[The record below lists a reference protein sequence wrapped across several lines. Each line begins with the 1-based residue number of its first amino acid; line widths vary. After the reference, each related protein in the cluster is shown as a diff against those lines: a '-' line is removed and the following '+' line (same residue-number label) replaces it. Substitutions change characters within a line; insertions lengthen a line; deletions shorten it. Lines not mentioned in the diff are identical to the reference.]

1 MKTIKKLVI
10 FTFAVILATVSLAP
24 STYSWYT
31 HNGTESGNKIG
42 YSDNIPISV
51 KSAQNTVSM
60 TTNIA
65 DSNGEIISRS
75 KYQEKNGAAYPT
87 VTTGSAEANSGDNVT
102 AAKISVAGNAVKYY
116 KTTFTNS
123 GTNDVFVDLNVKTMP
138 NNADF
143 YIGTTSPTVNEKA
156 YASRAVRTKAT
167 GTTVRVYFKTYS
179 GYSSFWAVDNGSL
192 DTSHSVG
199 SSNTTTNDINI
210 AYTVNGDETMAM
222 MTKCPTGD
230 SVPEGQTLDGGTTK
244 VYYYDVP
251 SNASSFYFFN
261 HWYMYSS
268 SNREW
273 NRTIDITDLTAG
285 KLYYLNGG
293 RVDEK
298 YKAYTARAVDTNLV
312 AVNTYYSNVRM
323 SMGNAVYADIGLK
336 KTSDAED
343 FIPEYYGASI
353 SYSSAS
359 TSIATVNIDGL
370 ITPKSQG
377 STNITTT
384 ITGRY
389 GDTKTL
395 TTAVSIPASIS
406 EVPIIT
412 NVRVPAK
419 QGTTAGKVEIDWYA
433 LNKSTSATMTTGNI
447 FYTL

>member
-1 MKTIKKLVI
+1 MKTIKKLMI
-10 FTFAVILATVSLAP
+10 FTFAIILATVCLVP

-31 HNGTESGNKIG
+31 HNGTSSGNKIN

-51 KSAQNTVSM
+51 KSAANTISM

-75 KYQEKNGAAYPT
+75 KYQEKNGSPYPT
-87 VTTGSAEANSGDNVT
+87 VTANDEEENVGDNVT
-102 AAKISVAGNAVKYY
+102 AAKISVAANAVKYY

-123 GTNDVFVDLNVKTMP
+123 GTNDIFVDLNVKTMP

-156 YASRAVRTKAT
+156 YASRPVRTKVT

-179 GYSSFWAVDNGSL
+179 GYSSFWSVDNGNL
-192 DTSHSVG
+192 YPNNTVG
-199 SSNTTTNDINI
+199 SSNGTTNDINI
-210 AYTVNGDETMAM
+210 AYTVNGTESMYK
-222 MTKCPTGD
+222 MTKCPTDD
-230 SVPEGQTLDGGTTK
+230 STTDGGTSK

-261 HWYMYSS
+261 HWYLCSS
-268 SNREW
+268 TNREW

-285 KLYYLNGG
+285 KLYFLNGG
-293 RVDEK
+293 QVDGQ
-298 YKAYTARAVDTNLV
+298 YKAYTARAVDKNLV
-312 AVNTYYSNVRM
+312 AVNSYYSNVRM
-323 SMGNAVYADIGLK
+323 SLGNSVYADIGLK
-336 KTSDAED
+336 KDSDSED

-353 SYSSAS
+353 AYSSAS
-359 TSIATVNIDGL
+359 TSIATVNIEGL
-370 ITPKSQG
+370 ITPVAQG

-384 ITGRY
+384 ITGKY

-395 TTAVSIPASIS
+395 TTAVSIPANIT

-419 QGTTAGKVEIDWYA
+419 SGDTAGSVEIYWYA
-433 LNKSTSATMTTGNI
+433 LNKSSSTNMTTGNI
-447 FYTL
+447 YYTI